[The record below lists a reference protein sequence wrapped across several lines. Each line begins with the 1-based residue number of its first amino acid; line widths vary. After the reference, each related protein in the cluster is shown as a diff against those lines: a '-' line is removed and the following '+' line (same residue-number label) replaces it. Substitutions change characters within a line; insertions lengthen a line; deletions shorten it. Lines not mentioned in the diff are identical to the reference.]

1 MLKSK
6 IRRAV
11 IREWMA
17 RSPAQ
22 RQSRQQALTFAR
34 DASEKHTLPR
44 GRQTPRAVIMGWLE
58 PRTGRG

>member
-6 IRRAV
+6 IRRTV

-17 RSPAQ
+17 RAPAQ
-22 RQSRQQALTFAR
+22 RQSRQQALTFAK

-44 GRQTPRAVIMGWLE
+44 GRQTPRAVMMGWLG